1 MISHD
6 AQYDDFEDDDEYS
19 DLEDSQVESTPT
31 ITSL

>member
-6 AQYDDFEDDDEYS
+6 AQYDDFEDDDECS
-19 DLEDSQVESTPT
+19 DLEDSQVELTFT